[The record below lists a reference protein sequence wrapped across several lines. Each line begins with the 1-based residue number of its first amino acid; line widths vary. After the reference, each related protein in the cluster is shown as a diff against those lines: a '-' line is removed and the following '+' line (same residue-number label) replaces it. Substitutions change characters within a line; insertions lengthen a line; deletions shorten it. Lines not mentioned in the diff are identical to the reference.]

1 MSDIDKKLVY
11 NAYGNDNI
19 WFYYTEDNFIELY
32 EQGYRYITHYDK
44 TYDIIYSI
52 DSSGG
57 YDLLSGVKYST
68 LEENKKTIYKDLKTI
83 DDFIEVINN
92 PKATVIWHHKEK
104 YEITKGDPVYSVLYS
119 SVPSQTFLYNFY
131 AMIEV

>member
-1 MSDIDKKLVY
+1 MSKIDKKLVY
-11 NAYGNDNI
+11 NAYDNENI
-19 WFYYTEDNFIELY
+19 WLTDTEENFMLLY
-32 EQGYRYITHYDK
+32 EKGYRYITHYQK
-44 TYDIIYSI
+44 QYDTVYSI

-68 LEENKKTIYKDLKTI
+68 LEENKKTIYKDLTTI

-119 SVPSQTFLYNFY
+119 SVPYTTSLYNFY